1 MPLDPRFRLALY
13 GAFAVLFVTGAV
25 WLVADQMKNS
35 AEGETWQSISAS
47 LLMVHGGIA
56 MVALVLLGAL
66 FPVHVRLGWR
76 NRRNRVTGPTMIGL
90 NAVLIITAFGLYYF
104 GSENLRPWTSNI
116 HIAVGFALPAMT
128 LVHVLRGRRSR
139 PRENR
144 SLLQAAA
151 SGARRVRHCSRM

>member
-1 MPLDPRFRLALY
+1 MRSALPIDPRFRLALY
-13 GAFAVLFVTGAV
+13 GAFAVLVLTGAA
-25 WLVADQMKNS
+25 WLLADSLKNS
-35 AEGETWQSISAS
+35 PEGETWQWISAS
-47 LLMVHGGIA
+47 LLMVHGGVA

-76 NRRNRVTGPTMIGL
+76 NRRNRITGPTMIGL

-104 GSENLRPWTSNI
+104 GSEALRPWTSNI

-139 PRENR
+139 
-144 SLLQAAA
+144 S
-151 SGARRVRHCSRM
+151 

>member
-1 MPLDPRFRLALY
+1 LPLDPLFRLALY
-13 GAFAVLFVTGAV
+13 GAFTVLLLTGAA

-47 LLMVHGGIA
+47 LLMIHGGLA

-76 NRRNRVTGPTMIGL
+76 NRRNRITGPTMIGL
-90 NAVLIITAFGLYYF
+90 NAALIITAFGLYYF
-104 GSENLRPWTSNI
+104 GSETLRPLTSDN
-116 HIAVGFALPAMT
+116 HIVVGFALPAMT

-139 PRENR
+139 PRDK
-144 SLLQAAA
+144 
-151 SGARRVRHCSRM
+151 